1 MIANAA
7 RAHSRLLLDAELGA
21 YLKDSSRQAFRINT
35 AVKLTRNASIKSPKK
50 RATQGFQLGQ
60 DNLALFNCME
70 ERQKVW
76 SLDPDS
82 ALAILSLMRSLA
94 RTKRI
99 AILCTLISRNLLKS
113 SPGHS
118 YSGGFCLS
126 PA

>member
-1 MIANAA
+1 
-7 RAHSRLLLDAELGA
+7 LLLDAELGA

-50 RATQGFQLGQ
+50 RATQGFQLEQ

-99 AILCTLISRNLLKS
+99 AILCTLINRNLLKS

-118 YSGGFCLS
+118 YSGVFCLS